1 MARDA
6 AGIARNIF
14 ATIAI
19 NNKIIPANRKFP
31 INPKSLR
38 VTVAYPA
45 KAKSIVAVPPAARP
59 INCGPLLNCSAA
71 LSSGQRNQPRQKVNP
86 NSKIIPHILFRVALI
101 ANMNP
106 NITANITIIPMSG
119 D

>member
-1 MARDA
+1 MPRDA
-6 AGIARNIF
+6 AGISRNMF

-19 NNKIIPANRKFP
+19 INKIIPANRKFP
-31 INPKSLR
+31 MKPKSLR

-45 KAKSIVAVPPAARP
+45 KEKRMVAVPPAARP
-59 INCGPLLNCSAA
+59 INCGPLLNWSAE
-71 LSSGQRNQPRQKVNP
+71 LSSGPRNQPRQKVNP

-106 NITANITIIPMSG
+106 NITANITTIPITG

>member
-1 MARDA
+1 MRLTSYRIKPENNSTAIAEMARDA
-6 AGIARNIF
+6 AGIARKIF

-19 NNKIIPANRKFP
+19 SNKIIPANRKFP

-59 INCGPLLNCSAA
+59 INCGPLLNCNAA
-71 LSSGQRNQPRQKVNP
+71 LSSGPKEP
-86 NSKIIPHILFRVALI
+86 TKTKSESKQ
-101 ANMNP
+101 
-106 NITANITIIPMSG
+106 
-119 D
+119 